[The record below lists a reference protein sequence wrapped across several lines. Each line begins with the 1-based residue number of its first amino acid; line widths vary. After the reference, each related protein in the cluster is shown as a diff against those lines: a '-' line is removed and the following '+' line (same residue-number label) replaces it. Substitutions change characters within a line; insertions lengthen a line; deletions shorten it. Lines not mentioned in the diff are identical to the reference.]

1 MAINAANLFPIV
13 EELSTHYRNN
23 LSNRFLRK
31 ALNQLTLSRS
41 DWELIDD
48 LLESCDYVKMQSF
61 SYVELYERIF
71 ACAQLID
78 KARSEIGSN
87 IRSFAGAGVFAGSG
101 QMDKVLLDM
110 AISNFGSNL
119 SIFADSIHNL
129 YLKTVEEDKAAHVK
143 GGSPDFLRVPELK
156 NIGKML
162 VG

>member
-1 MAINAANLFPIV
+1 MAINAVNLFPIV
-13 EELSTHYRNN
+13 EELSTHYKNN

-48 LLESCDYVKMQSF
+48 LLESSDFVRMQSY
-61 SYVELYERIF
+61 SYVELYERIY
-71 ACAQLID
+71 ACAQLVD
-78 KARSEIGSN
+78 KTRTEIGTN
-87 IRSFAGAGVFAGSG
+87 IRAFAGVSVFSGS
-101 QMDKVLLDM
+101 QQTDKVLLDM
-110 AISNFGSNL
+110 AVSNFASNM
-119 SIFADSIHNL
+119 SIFADAIHNL
-129 YLKTVEEDKAAHVK
+129 YLKTVEEDKAAHK